1 MPIGLQYEY
10 KPSQPISYFQ
20 KKRNSVVVL
29 NKETGVPQI
38 VIQKNA
44 NGYDLDSV
52 QTLNNTSDYTTR
64 KILAM
69 LQEVNNKRTIRECRQ
84 SDEELGSVL
93 GLHTY
98 FNSKT
103 KNYKQKYKVYNFLNY
118 PKGKITFRND
128 QLTML
133 RFCWQVFGQ

>member
-1 MPIGLQYEY
+1 MLTRVQRDFRAN
-10 KPSQPISYFQ
+10 QPFSLYQ

-38 VIQKNA
+38 VIQKNV

-52 QTLNNTSDYTTR
+52 QPLNNTSAHTTR

-69 LQEVNNKRTIRECRQ
+69 LQEVNNKRTIRECRA

-93 GLHTY
+93 GMHTY
-98 FNSKT
+98 FNQKT

-118 PKGKITFRND
+118 PKGKFS
-128 QLTML
+128 LE
-133 RFCWQVFGQ
+133 